1 MNPLVSIDGPL
12 GWVIVASPLAILA
25 IIALTAL
32 WAGWSGRKDSSI
44 DFDSHE
50 RHAVAP
56 VSSPAAETISRV
68 ADIGSKPDA
77 VPLRAEAAKAIG
89 HEPKASEVMDVGDA
103 RVEHAVSQRD
113 QVQADIAEAER
124 VGDTGGLA
132 MLYLSLG
139 LLDRAAG
146 DEASASA
153 SLRQSVVF
161 ASQANKPEVHARGR
175 LELGDLAQSAGDL
188 TMACEH
194 WQMAR
199 SLFELAELADEKVDV
214 DARMQRNGCPTDW
227 VLTDF

>member
-1 MNPLVSIDGPL
+1 MNPLVSIDGPV
-12 GWVIVASPLAILA
+12 GWAIVASPLAVLA
-25 IIALTAL
+25 IIALTSL
-32 WAGWSGRKDSSI
+32 WAGWSGRKDASI

-56 VSSPAAETISRV
+56 LTSPVAETVKRV
-68 ADIGSKPDA
+68 ADFAPKPGAASAGTDA
-77 VPLRAEAAKAIG
+77 VVFEPEASDVA
-89 HEPKASEVMDVGDA
+89 DVGGAAVD
-103 RVEHAVSQRD
+103 HAAPQRN
-113 QVQADIAEAER
+113 QVQADIAAAGR
-124 VGDTGGLA
+124 VGDPGPLA
-132 MLYLSLG
+132 ALYLSLA
-139 LLDRAAG
+139 LLDREAG
-146 DEASASA
+146 DEAGAAA

-161 ASQANKPEVHARGR
+161 ASQANNPEVHARAR
-175 LELGDLAQSAGDL
+175 LELGDIAHRAGDL